1 MSLKPKVSVIDAGN
15 VGMRYIYSLMISGF
29 ARSIVVIDNNKA
41 RAEGEVMDLKSCMPF
56 VSQIEIS
63 AGDYKDIENSDIV
76 VITAGAKQKPGQA
89 RLELVKEN
97 IAIFKGIIPE
107 IMKYAPNAIF
117 LVVTNPVDVLSF
129 AAHKISKKPWQEI
142 IGSGTVLD
150 SARLRLLL
158 SQHCNIDARNVHA
171 YVLGEHGDSE
181 FAVWSRAMI
190 GGALF
195 KEYCAMCNKCDRK
208 TALGGIVREVKEFA
222 YKVIERKGETSY
234 GVGLSMTM
242 ITRAIL
248 KDENSILPVS
258 CLVNDYYGING
269 VYLSLP
275 SIVNKKGIRE
285 TFKIPLSEEEEGNLK
300 NSADI
305 LKSVIKASGL

>member
-1 MSLKPKVSVIDAGN
+1 MLKPKIAVIGAGN
-15 VGMRYIYSLMISGF
+15 VGMRYVYSLMISGF
-29 ARSIVVIDNNKA
+29 ARSIVIIDNNKK
-41 RAEGEVMDLKSCMPF
+41 RTEGEVMDLKSCMPF

-63 AGDYKDIENSDIV
+63 VGEYKDLNDSDLV
-76 VITAGAKQKPGQA
+76 VITAGAKQKPGQT

-97 IAIFKGIIPE
+97 VAIFKEIIPE
-107 IMKYAPNAIF
+107 IMKYASNAIF
-117 LVVTNPVDVLSF
+117 LVVTNPVDVLSY
-129 AAHKISKKPWQEI
+129 AAYKISKKPWQEV

-171 YVLGEHGDSE
+171 YILGEHGDSE

-190 GGALF
+190 GGVLF
-195 KEYCAMCNKCDRK
+195 KEYCPMCNKCNTK
-208 TALGGIVREVKEFA
+208 TALGDIFREVKDFA
-222 YKVIERKGETSY
+222 YNVIEKKGETSY

-258 CLVNDYYGING
+258 CLVQDYYGVDD
-269 VYLSLP
+269 VYLSMP
-275 SIVNKKGIRE
+275 SIVNKNGVRE
-285 TFKIPLSEEEEGNLK
+285 IFKIQLSEEEEKSFK
-300 NSADI
+300 NSAKV
-305 LKSVIKASGL
+305 LKAVIEQSGL

>member
-1 MSLKPKVSVIDAGN
+1 MLKPKVSVIGAGN
-15 VGMRYIYSLMISGF
+15 VGLRYVYSLMISGF
-29 ARSIVVIDNNKA
+29 ARSIAILDKN
-41 RAEGEVMDLKSCMPF
+41 RERTEGEVMDLKSCMPF

-63 AGDYKDIENSDIV
+63 VGDYKDLKDSDIV

-97 IAIFKGIIPE
+97 IAIFKEIIPKVME
-107 IMKYAPNAIF
+107 YAPRAIF
-117 LVVTNPVDVLSF
+117 LVVTNPVDVLSY
-129 AAHKISKKPWQEI
+129 AAYKISKKPYQEV

-190 GGALF
+190 GGILF
-195 KEYCAMCNKCDRK
+195 KEYCPMCNKCDTK
-208 TALGGIVREVKEFA
+208 TALSDIFGEVKDFA
-222 YKVIERKGETSY
+222 YKVIQKKGETSY

-258 CLVNDYYGING
+258 CLVEDYYGVND
-269 VYLSLP
+269 VYLSMP
-275 SIVNKKGIRE
+275 SIVNKNGIRE
-285 TFKIPLSEEEEGNLK
+285 VFKIKLNEEEENNFK
-300 NSADI
+300 NSAKI
-305 LKSVIKASGL
+305 LKAVIEQSGL

>member
-1 MSLKPKVSVIDAGN
+1 MLKPKVAIIGAGN

-29 ARSIVVIDNNKA
+29 ARSIVILDRNKEHT
-41 RAEGEVMDLKSCMPF
+41 EGEMMDLASCMPF

-63 AGDYKDIENSDIV
+63 VGEYKDLEGSDIV
-76 VITAGAKQKPGQA
+76 VITAGAKQKTGQS

-97 IAIFKGIIPE
+97 IVIFKEIIPKVME
-107 IMKYAPNAIF
+107 YAPDAIF
-117 LVVTNPVDVLSF
+117 LVVTNPVDVLSY
-129 AAHKISKKPWQEI
+129 AAYKISKKPWQSI

-190 GGALF
+190 GGVLF
-195 KEYCAMCNKCDRK
+195 KEYCPMCNKCDTK
-208 TALGGIVREVKEFA
+208 TALGDIFREVKDFA
-222 YKVIERKGETSY
+222 YNVIQRKGETSY

-248 KDENSILPVS
+248 KDENAILPVS
-258 CLVNDYYGING
+258 CLVEDYYGIND
-269 VYLSLP
+269 VYLSMP
-275 SIVNKKGIRE
+275 SIVNKNGVRE
-285 TFKIPLSEEEEGNLK
+285 VFKIPLNEEEENNFK
-300 NSADI
+300 NSAKV
-305 LKSVIKASGL
+305 LRAVIEDSGL